1 MKVITYANFGFEGN
15 LVEAE
20 ALVRDGIPAFD
31 VVGLHDRHVAEVREV
46 VRSAIE
52 RSGFQFPQKRV
63 MVSILPADLRKD
75 ESMMLA
81 TALATLDAVQEICD
95 DEVLVMGELDQN
107 GRVRTIAG
115 IRAAVMEAKKAGIK
129 KAVLPVDMEIDGME
143 TIVSSKLS
151 EIVEKLR
158 NGDYKQS
165 KAEEEEDDIVFDD
178 SSLPSD
184 EDLEGFA
191 KDLRAL
197 SVAVAG
203 KHNVLFYGKPGCGKT
218 TLMKMIPSLT
228 PNLTAEEAQAPARI
242 KSIAG
247 LDGKDSARIPPF
259 RTPHPTTSLEGICGG
274 GANCRPGEMS
284 LAHNG
289 TLFLDEASEFRSS
302 VLQML
307 RVPLESK
314 SITLSRAGRSTTYP
328 ARFQL
333 AMTVN
338 PCPCGN
344 YGEEDKI
351 CLCSA
356 SAVSNYWRKL
366 SAPLLSRVE
375 IQHHVEKNASEIEH
389 ATVSELRGK
398 IASAYRA
405 QRKRGEYNAYLS
417 RGSIES
423 FGISE
428 SAKAFLD
435 TQTKDDGRSALNA
448 IRLARTIAD
457 MRGGDKIEVED
468 VREALGLAKAHMSFC
483 IS

>member
-1 MKVITYANFGFEGN
+1 MKIITYANFGFEGT

-20 ALVRDGIPAFD
+20 ALVRDGMPAFD
-31 VVGLHDRHVAEVREV
+31 VVGLADRNVAEVREV

-52 RSGFQFPQKRV
+52 RSGFQLPQKRV
-63 MVSILPADLRKD
+63 MVSLLPCDLRKD

-81 TALATLDAVQEICD
+81 TALATLDAEQKICD
-95 DEVLVMGELDQN
+95 DEVLVMGDLDPN
-107 GRVRTIAG
+107 GHVRTVAG
-115 IRAAVMEAKKAGIK
+115 IRAAVMEAKKAGIT

-143 TIVSSKLS
+143 TIVSSNLS
-151 EIVEKLR
+151 EIVERLR
-158 NGDYKQS
+158 NGDYKQT
-165 KAEEEEDDIVFDD
+165 KAEEDDIVFDD

-184 EDLEGFA
+184 EELKGFA
-191 KDLRAL
+191 EDLRAL

-247 LDGKDSARIPPF
+247 LDVKDSARIPPF
-259 RTPHPTTSLEGICGG
+259 RTPHQTASLEGICGG

-307 RVPLESK
+307 RVPLEGK

-333 AMTVN
+333 AMAAN

-351 CLCSA
+351 CLCTT

-375 IQHHVEKNASEIEH
+375 IQHHVQKDASETEH
-389 ATVSELRGK
+389 ATVSELREK

-417 RGSIES
+417 RERIES

-435 TQTKDDGRSALNA
+435 SQTKDDGRSTLNA

-457 MRGGDKIEVED
+457 MREGDKIESDD
-468 VREALGLAKAHMSFC
+468 VWEALGLARAHVSLGFN
-483 IS
+483 